1 MELMQFRAESALTKE
16 IKGYAVERGIST
28 SEVIRR
34 AILLGLQLLREQDA
48 RRAGQR

>member
-1 MELMQFRAESALTKE
+1 MKLIHFRAEMALLKE
-16 IKGYAVERGIST
+16 IQDYADERGISL

-34 AILLGLQLLREQDA
+34 ALLLGLQLLREQDA